1 MDCNDLTEDTDL
13 LSDSLVTNDQKEDGM
28 WMLKLEIPCFKFWD

>member
-13 LSDSLVTNDQKEDGM
+13 LSDSLVTNDQKEDAM
-28 WMLKLEIPCFKFWD
+28 WMLKLEIPCLF